1 VLVGLASPL
10 SAALLEG
17 MQADIGDLEGH
28 LDLFYLVSR
37 AAYIVGLV
45 ERINNNEF
53 GLKILQIEDE
63 VQLQDFW
70 DLYKGKG
77 IQCNSS
83 NSLGCEYRIVQWT
96 S

>member
-17 MQADIGDLEGH
+17 MEADVGDLESH
-28 LDLFYLVSR
+28 LDLLYFMSR
-37 AAYIVGLV
+37 PAYIVGLV
-45 ERINNNEF
+45 ERVNNYKF
-53 GLKILQIEDE
+53 GLKILQIENE

-70 DLYKGKG
+70 DLYKVKG
-77 IQCNSS
+77 IHCNSS
-83 NSLGCEYRIVQWT
+83 NSLGCEYRRVQWT